1 MSCIDVDPPDGE
13 PDGGALNHDRL
24 TRDLGLDDRQTLR
37 QRVIGVPRW
46 RLRPQQ
52 IGEIVPCELL
62 TRFQGETGQEGQ
74 MLARA
79 ERDLFAG
86 DGEQGGSPETMQ
98 LETVSHM
105 SARVLL
111 IRFKI
116 KHPNQRRVNTLIY

>member
-1 MSCIDVDPPDGE
+1 
-13 PDGGALNHDRL
+13 
-24 TRDLGLDDRQTLR
+24 
-37 QRVIGVPRW
+37 
-46 RLRPQQ
+46 
-52 IGEIVPCELL
+52 
-62 TRFQGETGQEGQ
+62 

-86 DGEQGGSPETMQ
+86 DGEQGGSPEAMQ

-116 KHPNQRRVNTLIY
+116 KHPNQRRVNTLICKGLGHFFWPRISVNQQATYSPNQIVVGSHLKVSR